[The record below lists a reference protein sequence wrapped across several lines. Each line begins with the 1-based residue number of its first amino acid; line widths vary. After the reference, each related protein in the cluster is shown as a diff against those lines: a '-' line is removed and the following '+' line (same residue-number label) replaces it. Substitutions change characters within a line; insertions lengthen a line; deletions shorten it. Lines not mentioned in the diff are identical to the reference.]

1 MRSQH
6 VKRASSHEALEFRP
20 PLGVITSS
28 SSRMRWPLAAA
39 VMHQSSF
46 PFPLTTGGEDNLST
60 FVQIYS

>member
-6 VKRASSHEALEFRP
+6 VKRASSHATLEFRP

-28 SSRMRWPLAAA
+28 SSRMRWPLAIA
-39 VMHQSSF
+39 VMHQSPL
-46 PFPLTTGGEDNLST
+46 PFPLTTGQWDK